1 MNILL
6 KIKYYIG
13 IFLGVVAL
21 VGYAFLSGRKSGK
34 KEVQAEVKEQEIVNT
49 KAVAKAEVKAA
60 VVAKEVGVSV
70 SRAGDSDVD
79 KQLSDSF
86 TRD

>member
-1 MNILL
+1 MSFLI

-21 VGYAFLSGRKSGK
+21 IGYAFLSGRKSGK
-34 KEVQAEVKEQEIVNT
+34 QEVQAEVKEQEIVNT
-49 KAVAKAEVKAA
+49 KAVAKAEVVAA
-60 VVAKEVGVSV
+60 VKAKETVQKVSN
-70 SRAGDSDVD
+70 S
-79 KQLSDSF
+79 SDSSVDSELQRF

>member
-1 MNILL
+1 MAILL
-6 KIKYYIG
+6 KFKYYIG

-21 VGYAFLSGRKSGK
+21 IGYAFLSGRKSGK
-34 KEVQAEVKEQEIVNT
+34 QEVQAEVKEQEIVNT

-60 VVAKEVGVSV
+60 VVAKEVTTSV
-70 SRAGDSDVD
+70 SRTSPSVVD
-79 KQLSDSF
+79 EQLQRF

>member
-1 MNILL
+1 MALML
-6 KIKYYIG
+6 RVKYYIG

-34 KEVQAEVKEQEIVNT
+34 QEVQAEVKEQEIVNT
-49 KAVAKAEVKAA
+49 KAVATAEVKAA
-60 VVAKEVGVSV
+60 VVAREVTKSV
-70 SRAGDSDVD
+70 SITSDSDVD